1 MLRQSLCSLVT
12 SCRVV
17 TRNQGPRTVMV
28 RGRETIPSMI
38 EDQAHAEKRMAPANC
53 RAALEPSPVSEWNGT
68 NETSQ
73 PISLSEN
80 RSTPATCS
88 YDQVSIRESFPMLA
102 GFVEEISDWDYPDS
116 DMARALAIKV
126 LPSTTPYLILQY
138 REAVSSS
145 RRFLDTNDPH
155 KRYYSIITK
164 LDTGVCTIRPPG
176 PLGAIIVRLKPE
188 ASALFFAEHLERFS
202 DAKIDL
208 GDVFDAREV
217 KLLEEVV
224 SEAPT
229 SFERV
234 AAVAHFLCAHM
245 CPREPDPMICRAA
258 ACLRSS
264 PSTRVHRL
272 AADLHVSERQL
283 LRRFRN
289 VFGVT
294 PKQFARCVR
303 IEKVLV
309 ERTRGSA
316 WADIAYRCGFA
327 DQAHMINDFNA
338 VLGAP
343 PERALLPASAEQG
356 LAAGGSN
363 AAPIH
368 HEYFFW

>member
-1 MLRQSLCSLVT
+1 MSQLIS
-12 SCRVV
+12 
-17 TRNQGPRTVMV
+17 PR
-28 RGRETIPSMI
+28 
-38 EDQAHAEKRMAPANC
+38 
-53 RAALEPSPVSEWNGT
+53 
-68 NETSQ
+68 
-73 PISLSEN
+73 EN
-80 RSTPATCS
+80 RSPIAICPFR
-88 YDQVSIRESFPMLA
+88 QVNVRETFPMLA
-102 GFVEEISDWDYPDS
+102 GFVEDIWDWDYPDS

-126 LPSTTPYLILQY
+126 LPSTTPYLIVQY
-138 REAVSSS
+138 RQAMSTSWK
-145 RRFLDTNDPH
+145 FLDANQRPTP
-155 KRYYSIITK
+155 YYSIITK

-176 PLGAIIVRLKPE
+176 PFGAIIVRLKPE
-188 ASALFFAEHLERFS
+188 TIFFPEHLQCFS
-202 DAKIDL
+202 DTRIDL
-208 GDVFDAREV
+208 GDVFDAHEV
-217 KLLEEVV
+217 ELLEEVV

-234 AAVAHFLCAHM
+234 AAVADFLCAHM
-245 CPREPDPMICRAA
+245 CPREPDTMICRAA
-258 ACLRSS
+258 ACLRNN

-283 LRRFRN
+283 LRRFRS

-316 WADIAYRCGFA
+316 WADIAYGCGFA

-363 AAPIH
+363 GAPIAYD
-368 HEYFFW
+368 YFCW